1 MNYLHY
7 KGYTGSIKYS
17 KADGCFVG
25 KVLEMEHDL
34 ILYKGN
40 NVDELRADFEDGIEG
55 YFESCE
61 EMGIAPRKPTACLNV
76 NIPPEVHE
84 QITLLAEQ
92 KGVPVGDIVEE
103 ALLQVAATAKK
114 TIGTSGKRNK
124 IACNL
129 PAKTNRKLAIA

>member
-25 KVLEMEHDL
+25 KVLGLEHDL
-34 ILYKGN
+34 ILYEGN
-40 NVDELRADFEDGIEG
+40 NIDELRADFEDGIEG

-61 EMGIAPRKPTACLNV
+61 ELGIAPRKPAACLSV
-76 NIPPEVHE
+76 SIPSEVHE

-92 KGVPVGDIVEE
+92 KGVSINDIVKE
-103 ALLQVAATAKK
+103 ALCQVAATAKNA
-114 TIGTSGKRNK
+114 TATSGKRSK
-124 IACNL
+124 IACKL
-129 PAKTNRKLAIA
+129 PAKMNRKLAVS